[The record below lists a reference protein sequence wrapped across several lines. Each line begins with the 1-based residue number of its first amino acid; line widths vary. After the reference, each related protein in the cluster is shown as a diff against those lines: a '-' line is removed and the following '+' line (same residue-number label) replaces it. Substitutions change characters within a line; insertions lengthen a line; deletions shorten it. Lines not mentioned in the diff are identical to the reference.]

1 MSDRHFFFSDGG
13 PHTELVCV
21 CIFSLKKKI
30 CYKRRKVFG
39 ARKKESPGGYSFG
52 EYKTAVNEARR
63 SFQTAKK
70 KLLNKPIHI
79 Q

>member
-1 MSDRHFFFSDGG
+1 
-13 PHTELVCV
+13 
-21 CIFSLKKKI
+21 LKKKI

-39 ARKKESPGGYSFG
+39 ARKKESPDGYSFG